1 MRDDTIVAG
10 LSVPSS
16 ARPSSAFVSLQKG
29 EDILPAAPAILP
41 PSLTY
46 VPETG
51 GRVAAAATLGGRIA
65 GAAGRISSPLQKV
78 DSPTIIDIGNRGL
91 DGGGQLN
98 QAQVTGL
105 ERNCPVLP
113 CQRSSVFAPA
123 NDHHLP
129 HPRLNIADYMP
140 LTATRSH
147 LDPTR
152 IHTFC
157 HSSTLCR
164 PVSPVRNH
172 APPPLLKQPDAP
184 QGLPPRPSTLDPRP
198 SSPPFCPFAHISH
211 HSRIAP
217 VWLTPGFD
225 STASRKSHRR
235 ASILSIQ
242 LPVVSASP
250 PTVRPSSPLQT
261 LPPPPFALPILS
273 LSEQVTLLARL
284 PDALT
289 EQPGTPFQAQRRTIA
304 NSSQPA
310 CLLRLNNTLDDN
322 LLL

>member
-16 ARPSSAFVSLQKG
+16 ARPSSAFVSLQ
-29 EDILPAAPAILP
+29 I
-41 PSLTY
+41 
-46 VPETG
+46 
-51 GRVAAAATLGGRIA
+51 
-65 GAAGRISSPLQKV
+65 
-78 DSPTIIDIGNRGL
+78 DSPTIIDIGNREL

-123 NDHHLP
+123 NDHHFS
-129 HPRLNIADYMP
+129 HPRLNIADYIP

-147 LDPTR
+147 LDPSQTPYIPEQVNNPR
-152 IHTFC
+152 MPIAKGLTFC

-184 QGLPPRPSTLDPRP
+184 QGLPPRPSILDPRAP
-198 SSPPFCPFAHISH
+198 LLPFSVLLAPLTHRASLLTLDYPLH
-211 HSRIAP
+211 HWGPAFTAS
-217 VWLTPGFD
+217 WSTQGLTPGLD
-225 STASRKSHRR
+225 STASRKSIEGPPSFRSNSQSSLLR
-235 ASILSIQ
+235 
-242 LPVVSASP
+242 LPPS
-250 PTVRPSSPLQT
+250 VRPL
-261 LPPPPFALPILS
+261 LS
-273 LSEQVTLLARL
+273 RLSHHQLRYPSCPCPNKSLCLLDYQV
-284 PDALT
+284 DALT

-304 NSSQPA
+304 NSSQPT
-310 CLLRLNNTLDDN
+310 CLLLNNTPDSN
-322 LLL
+322 LL